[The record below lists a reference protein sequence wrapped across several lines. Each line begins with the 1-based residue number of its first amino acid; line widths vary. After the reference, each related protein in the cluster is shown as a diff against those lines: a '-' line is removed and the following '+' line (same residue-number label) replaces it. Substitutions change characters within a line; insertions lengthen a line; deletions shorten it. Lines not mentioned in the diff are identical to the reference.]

1 MTNQALHDYTVKIII
16 TITIKKTNLNMSKIT
31 MRDGHPIHVREL
43 GTGNIPVILLH
54 GFGMQSMHWLPF
66 ALPLANKF
74 RFIIPDLRGFGRSH
88 LSPHN
93 QKCVI
98 SNYADDLADLVEHY
112 QLTRFKLAGISMG
125 AFTALQYQKKY
136 GDHKVAA
143 YMHIDQ
149 GPITLNSKEWSWG
162 IFGHDNVVR
171 LKKAELLINKL
182 MPYID
187 KKSPYSTLP
196 KKLTQELWQNLG
208 DFFSTALSKPSH
220 KALAIKACRYES
232 IITRIMPTQNWPA
245 YIYCLKSYLE
255 HDYNMLKTFENL
267 NTPVSLL
274 VGLKSEMYPCGGQL
288 RIADHTKHC
297 EVIPFNNSGHAPLI
311 DQPFKF
317 IKELNRFAAT

>member
-1 MTNQALHDYTVKIII
+1 MA
-16 TITIKKTNLNMSKIT
+16 KIT
-31 MRDGHPIHVREL
+31 MRDGQAIYVREL
-43 GTGNIPVILLH
+43 GTGQVPIILLH

-66 ALPLANKF
+66 AFPLSKKF

-88 LSPHN
+88 LSSHN
-93 QKCVI
+93 QACVI
-98 SNYADDLADLVEHY
+98 SNYADDLADIVAHY

-149 GPITLNSKEWSWG
+149 SPKTLNSEEWSWG
-162 IFGHDNVVR
+162 IFGQDNVGR
-171 LKKAELLINKL
+171 LKKAELLVNKL
-182 MPYID
+182 MPYIE
-187 KKSPYSTLP
+187 KKAPYSALP

-208 DFFSTALSKPSH
+208 DFFSSALSKPSH
-220 KALAIKACRYES
+220 KALAVKACRHEG
-232 IITRIMPTQNWPA
+232 IISRLMPTGNWPA
-245 YIYCLKSYLE
+245 YIYCLKAYLD
-255 HDYNMLKTFENL
+255 HDYNMIETFENL

-288 RIADHTKHC
+288 RIADHTKNC
-297 EVIPFNNSGHAPLI
+297 EVIPFKNSGHAPLI

-317 IKELNRFAAT
+317 IKELHRFSEL